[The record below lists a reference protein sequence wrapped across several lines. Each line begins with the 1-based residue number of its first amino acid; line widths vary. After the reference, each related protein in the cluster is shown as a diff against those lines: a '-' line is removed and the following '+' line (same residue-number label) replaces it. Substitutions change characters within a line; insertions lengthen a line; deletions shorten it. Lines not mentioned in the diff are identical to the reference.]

1 MASSLT
7 PEENSLTT
15 GLAEVTIMNS
25 SGCTDPA
32 QKEPSPSSSY
42 VDEVAD
48 VAGNKSVQVGVGT
61 SSSSRALAAAAPVSL
76 SSILQ
81 RSTGSGCS
89 GSSGAFPSL
98 SQAPSVE
105 RAPGHHHHH
114 LLQPSSPTKTMG
126 HGASCLTG
134 NSILN
139 QDLPRQTFLKS
150 ERI

>member
-7 PEENSLTT
+7 PEENSLAV
-15 GLAEVTIMNS
+15 GLSEVTMNS
-25 SGCTDPA
+25 SSSGNSTDPA
-32 QKEPSPSSSY
+32 QNESPSSPPSSY
-42 VDEVAD
+42 VDEID
-48 VAGNKSVQVGVGT
+48 VAGNKSVQTGVGT
-61 SSSSRALAAAAPVSL
+61 SSNSRGLTAAAPVSL

-89 GSSGAFPSL
+89 GASGAFPSL

-134 NSILN
+134 KIS
-139 QDLPRQTFLKS
+139 LKS
-150 ERI
+150 